1 MPFFNK
7 NIKDNN
13 MIKPEIQQKIIAAAN
28 KLTEEGI
35 KDPTNDQV
43 REKLG
48 GGSLSHI
55 SPVMREWRNSRK
67 EAVEVA
73 IDMPTELKNTIEL
86 ALVQV
91 WNAAAK
97 LAFADLEE
105 TKRESLDAIG
115 SISLER
121 DEAFNEIQKLESRI
135 EILES
140 ENLIQKESCDT
151 LRAEKDQ
158 LAKKL
163 LTSEEKVKS
172 QAELLT
178 DRKNQITE
186 LNKNFGALQKELLD
200 IAKKNK

>member
-1 MPFFNK
+1 
-7 NIKDNN
+7 

-140 ENLIQKESCDT
+140 ENLIQKESCDM